1 MFQYFYDLKFQSM
14 FKNFLIPVI
23 EYLLDWSCPHKKA
36 LLIDAPLITIDF
48 TTAYVLLFIPPEV
61 LTEGQQLAAIF
72 AGIGGGAF
80 SFVRMFFFLKEKLSP
95 NPNKGMGG
103 SEGFF

>member
-14 FKNFLIPVI
+14 FKNLFIPFI
-23 EYLLDWSCPHKKA
+23 EYIFDWSCPHKKA
-36 LLIDAPLITIDF
+36 LLIDAPLIAIDF